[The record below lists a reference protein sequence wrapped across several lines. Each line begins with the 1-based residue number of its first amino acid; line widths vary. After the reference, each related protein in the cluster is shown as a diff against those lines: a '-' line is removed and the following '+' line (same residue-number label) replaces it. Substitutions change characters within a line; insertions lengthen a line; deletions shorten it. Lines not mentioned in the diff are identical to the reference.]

1 MFKKQFIPKKGINM
15 KEEYYFREF
24 QKKINDKKL
33 LNKNK
38 NKIYIKFYIKLIY
51 LINSWL

>member
-15 KEEYYFREF
+15 KEEYYFRKF

-33 LNKNK
+33 VNKS
-38 NKIYIKFYIKLIY
+38 KFYSKLIY